1 MYFGGVVWY
10 FLAMFPAG
18 GRLLNK
24 DVKDRAFKW
33 PLFMQ
38 HELPKVMTSLLNQI
52 CMMGDKQN
60 LNLSPQPSSNLLQVC
75 LSQDI
80 LRRWHSVLLTFRCYR
95 TFQESKKSNPIKWQ
109 NINLSAIQSSSPS
122 ASSSLFAVKCPCI
135 GHMFRISGTQTASPD
150 ACKTFS
156 G

>member
-1 MYFGGVVWY
+1 MYFGGVVWH
-10 FLAMFPAG
+10 FLAMFPAS

-80 LRRWHSVLLTFRCYR
+80 LRRWHNVLLTFRCYR
-95 TFQESKKSNPIKWQ
+95 TFQESKKSNPIKCQ
-109 NINLSAIQSSSPS
+109 NISLCNPKLLSLCQLKFVCRQMPLYRTDVQNIRDSDS
-122 ASSSLFAVKCPCI
+122 
-135 GHMFRISGTQTASPD
+135 ISW
-150 ACKTFS
+150 CL
-156 G
+156 